1 MIIVLKANTT
11 KEEKKRIIDK
21 VHSLGLKT
29 MVSEGVERS
38 IIGVIGEEDK
48 IRLQPLEAFPG
59 VEQVIPVL
67 SPFKLVSLKF
77 KPENSEIKIK
87 DVIIGGNKIVIMGG
101 PCAIESLE
109 TLREIAIFVKKSG
122 ATVLRGGAFKPR
134 TSPYSFQGL
143 GVEGLK
149 IIKQVCDEVALLSV
163 TEVIDSRDVQL
174 MADYVDIMQVGARN
188 MQNFNLLKE
197 IGMSKR
203 PVLLKR
209 GMMATIKE
217 FLMSAEYIL
226 SEGNF
231 NVILCERGIR
241 TFETYT
247 RNTLDIN
254 AVPAIKGLSH
264 LPIIVDPSHATGKWG
279 LVTPVSRAAVAA
291 GADGLIVE
299 VHVHPEEAM
308 SDGTQ
313 SLNTKNFHALVKEV
327 SAVAQAVG
335 RKI

>member
-1 MIIVLKANTT
+1 MIIVLKAHTT
-11 KEEKKRIIDK
+11 KEEKQRIIDK

-48 IRLQPLEAFPG
+48 IRVQPLEAFPG

-67 SPFKLVSLKF
+67 SPFKLVSREF
-77 KPENSEIKIK
+77 KPENSTITVK
-87 DVIIGGNKIVIMGG
+87 DVTIGGDEIVIMGG
-101 PCAIESLE
+101 PCAIENLH
-109 TLREIAIFVKKSG
+109 TLREIAQNVKKVG
-122 ATVLRGGAFKPR
+122 AKVLRGGAFKPR

-149 IIKQVCDEVALLSV
+149 IMKQVCDEVGILSV
-163 TEVIDSRDVQL
+163 TEVMDPRDVEL

-197 IGMSKR
+197 IGKSKR
-203 PVLLKR
+203 PVVLKR

-247 RNTLDIN
+247 RNTMDIN
-254 AVPAIKGLSH
+254 AVPVIKSLSH

-279 LVTPVSRAAVAA
+279 LVTPVSKAAVAA
-291 GADGLIVE
+291 GADGLLVE
-299 VHVHPEEAM
+299 VHVHPEEAV

-313 SLNTKNFHALVKEV
+313 SLNTENFKILVEEV
-327 SAVAQAVG
+327 RAVAQAVG

>member
-11 KEEKKRIIDK
+11 KEEKQRIIDK

-29 MVSEGVERS
+29 MVSDGVERS

-67 SPFKLVSLKF
+67 SPFKLVSREF
-77 KPENSEIKIK
+77 KPENSRIKIK
-87 DVIIGGNKIVIMGG
+87 DVTIGGETIVIMGG
-101 PCAIESLE
+101 PCAIENLE
-109 TLREIAIFVKKSG
+109 TLREIAKNVKKAG

-149 IIKQVCDEVALLSV
+149 IMKQVCDEVGLLSIS
-163 TEVIDSRDVQL
+163 EVIDPRDVEL

-197 IGMSKR
+197 IGKCKR
-203 PVLLKR
+203 PVVLKR
-209 GMMATIKE
+209 GMMATIIE

-254 AVPAIKGLSH
+254 AVPAVKILSH
-264 LPIIVDPSHATGKWG
+264 LPIIVDPSHATGKWS
-279 LVTPVSRAAVAA
+279 LVTPVSKAAIAA

-313 SLNTKNFHALVKEV
+313 SLNTENFATLVKEV
-327 SAVAQAVG
+327 RAVAHAVG
-335 RKI
+335 RKS